1 MKLPITERVQVID
14 DCIVQGATSIKYS
27 KCDGCDNLHITFYNE
42 AKEPYAY
49 ATISMDELD
58 NHMQSIRILRNE
70 IIARKAEPLN
80 SREDLDRK
88 IVKGF

>member
-42 AKEPYAY
+42 DKEPYAY

-70 IIARKAEPLN
+70 ILARKVSPRN
-80 SREDLDRK
+80 SREDLEPPK
-88 IVKGF
+88 EA